1 MSLALRMTFFYS
13 KMLKKIGD
21 DSFVCFTK
29 EIEVEFALRC
39 SIHELAILLVY
50 NICSDTIV
58 VILKME
64 FGLSSIF
71 SIPKRYLVS
80 SIFMCLN

>member
-1 MSLALRMTFFYS
+1 MSLALRMTFFFFNS

-50 NICSDTIV
+50 YICSDTIV

-64 FGLSSIF
+64 FGSSSIF
-71 SIPKRYLVS
+71 SIA
-80 SIFMCLN
+80 